1 MKTIA
6 LALATSALLASAHVS
21 AQQSSDMPRIQVTAE
36 HTAAVA
42 TGNLFASGELYSGT
56 HFETVSTRTRDQVR
70 AELRVAQ
77 QRGELAVGEH
87 YPFVMDDAPGQ
98 GKTRAEVQAELAA
111 YRLANP
117 DVHYE
122 N

>member
-6 LALATSALLASAHVS
+6 LVLSAAAMLSTAGVS
-21 AQQSSDMPRIQVTAE
+21 AAAPSAAA
-36 HTAAVA
+36 AAVHA
-42 TGNLFASGELYSGT
+42 DHVTVVAEGSAITSGELYSGT
-56 HFETVSTRTRDQVR
+56 HFQTVSTKTREQVR
-70 AELRVAQ
+70 AEVLSARE
-77 QRGELAVGEH
+77 RGELVAGEQ
-87 YPFVMDDAPGQ
+87 YPYTPAAQGQ

-117 DVHYE
+117 DPIA